1 MMLALGVHPWMKD
14 KIAGFIGMGSIISL
28 SKVEKNKVLGV
39 MQRYRMMEILN
50 FIGFNKLLLVP
61 WEVSKALG
69 VVISNCVTLTK
80 VVVHGMKLLVGFTCA
95 NKVPDHTWEV
105 IFTH

>member
-39 MQRYRMMEILN
+39 M
-50 FIGFNKLLLVP
+50 
-61 WEVSKALG
+61 
-69 VVISNCVTLTK
+69 
-80 VVVHGMKLLVGFTCA
+80 
-95 NKVPDHTWEV
+95 
-105 IFTH
+105 